1 MRLPK
6 GAHESHPWRI
16 REIAPDFRLED
27 AWALPAQGGAD
38 GFATLIEVMGSLDPT
53 ATPSRISR
61 ALFEIRFRLGR
72 LLGWDVPAPQLPIPD
87 RKETTLKDR
96 LPRDLRNT
104 TAGLKLGSAASD
116 KLGVNFAPLYVTD
129 LESAAEI
136 SNRTMHGVVHLSW
149 VNQGRGR
156 YQGQMA
162 VYVKPRG
169 LFGEAYMAMI
179 RPFRYLIVYPALMR
193 QIEAAWKAQPK
204 RMNPESPLRRHSL
217 GAAENKAA
225 ACPVPSAVR
234 NLLDPEAFDYSD
246 AFALRVPAGD
256 QRSVE
261 AWARAMF
268 TPSGPLLKSFAAVWG
283 VVTGVKPPTTG
294 RRLSYFRLTTPQ
306 LGATVLEADGSRYH
320 VYLVVFLAQDRV
332 TFATFAKSRSAFWRY
347 VLKAI
352 MVAHR
357 RVAPRL
363 MERAIAL
370 KPTTDD

>member
-162 VYVKPRG
+162 VYAKPRG
-169 LFGEAYMAMI
+169 LFGEAYMALI
-179 RPFRYLIVYPALMR
+179 RPFRYLIVYSALMR
-193 QIEAAWKAQPK
+193 
-204 RMNPESPLRRHSL
+204 
-217 GAAENKAA
+217 
-225 ACPVPSAVR
+225 
-234 NLLDPEAFDYSD
+234 
-246 AFALRVPAGD
+246 
-256 QRSVE
+256 
-261 AWARAMF
+261 
-268 TPSGPLLKSFAAVWG
+268 
-283 VVTGVKPPTTG
+283 
-294 RRLSYFRLTTPQ
+294 Q

-320 VYLVVFLAQDRV
+320 VHLVVLLGQGRV